1 MRGSGDNGSEPGAT
15 TRQHSPTRNREQEM
29 GFGAFFEGARDG
41 RAFGARGWFGE
52 SEQRERDG
60 SILGTGIVPVSSAWD
75 K

>member
-1 MRGSGDNGSEPGAT
+1 
-15 TRQHSPTRNREQEM
+15 M